1 VRPVLRSLSRSTRV
15 PQLQP
20 NQFAVPDTTFT
31 TSQSTLSRNQA
42 GVENLQRR
50 RTEKRPFDVWEELE
64 AVGS

>member
-1 VRPVLRSLSRSTRV
+1 V